1 MSLTEPIETPVQ
13 TGPPTAVQTG
23 APALRR
29 VGARRSFA
37 TFRTILALMLREMV
51 TSYGRSPGGY
61 LWAVLEPAA
70 GIALITAIFSLGFKS
85 PPLGTHFGIFYASG
99 LVPFFVYM
107 DVVSKVSS
115 SIQYS
120 KSLLVYPAVTY
131 VDAIIARFLI
141 SAMTQLMVAYI
152 VLSFIIFALE
162 APVSIDLNAIT
173 LGFVMA
179 MALGLGIGTLN
190 CFLFA
195 MYPLWQRIWAI
206 FTRPLFFISGII
218 FLHDTV
224 PQPYRDWLNWNPL
237 VHVVGESRSGFYA
250 RYDAAY
256 VDPLY
261 VFSFAGIT
269 LVTGLVFLF
278 RYHRDILHN

>member
-1 MSLTEPIETPVQ
+1 MSLTGPLDSDTPQ
-13 TGPPTAVQTG
+13 
-23 APALRR
+23 LRR
-29 VGARRSFA
+29 VGARRSLP
-37 TFRTILALMLREMV
+37 TIRTIFALMVREMV

-61 LWAVLEPAA
+61 LWAILEPAA
-70 GIALITAIFSLGFKS
+70 GTALITAIFSLGFKS

-107 DVVSKVSS
+107 DVVSKVGS

-120 KSLLVYPAVTY
+120 RSLLVYPAVTY

-141 SAMTQLMVAYI
+141 NGMTQLMVAYI
-152 VLSFIIFALE
+152 VLSFIIFALD
-162 APVSIDLNAIT
+162 APVSIDVGSIALA
-173 LGFVMA
+173 FVMA
-179 MALGLGIGTLN
+179 LALGLGVGTMN

-195 MYPLWQRIWAI
+195 MYPLWERIWAI
-206 FTRPLFFISGII
+206 VTRPLFFVSGVI
-218 FLHDTV
+218 FLHDNV
-224 PQPYRDWLNWNPL
+224 PQPYRDWLTWNPL

-256 VDPLY
+256 VDVVY
-261 VFSFAGIT
+261 VFAFSGIA
-269 LVTGLVFLF
+269 LVIGLVFLF